1 MSNINRVLT
10 QALTLLTLCTI
21 TQFWAAKV
29 LADAPARPPLPPTL
43 YVVIGGNGSCM
54 APGVSSVFPDLQ
66 DNELF
71 RGFTSNIAAAGLLTA
86 NDNVLFTCYEWL
98 SPMMRLYDARYQ
110 PVMVPLHEAQLDE
123 VVLSRS
129 ANMSRVVIIGH
140 SYGGWR
146 AMKLAASPLLA
157 AYMRAP
163 ITLVSIDAV
172 SKVNCPRLREPGC
185 RGAPSDFSP
194 EESGYLN
201 TKTRWLNAYQTR
213 GVLLNSGMLTAAHAN
228 VEVVSNHIAI
238 QTDRTVW
245 NATCEWIHPKL
256 CQAAR

>member
-1 MSNINRVLT
+1 MSSMIHRLT
-10 QALTLLTLCTI
+10 KILTILAMTH
-21 TQFWAAKV
+21 FWAPKV
-29 LADAPARPPLPPTL
+29 VADTPVLPPMPPTL
-43 YVVIGGNGSCM
+43 YVVIGGNGTCLV
-54 APGVSSVFPDLQ
+54 PGISPVFPNLQ

-71 RGFTSNIAAAGLLTA
+71 RGFTSTIATSGLLTA
-86 NDNVLFTCYEWL
+86 NDNVLFACYEWL
-98 SPMMRLYDARYQ
+98 SPMMRLYDARYL
-110 PVMVPLHEAQLDE
+110 PVMTPIHEAQLDE

-146 AMKLAASPLLA
+146 AIKLAASPFLA
-157 AYMRAP
+157 ARMSAP
-163 ITLVSIDAV
+163 VTLVSVDPV

-185 RGAPSDFSP
+185 RAAPSDFTP
-194 EESGYLN
+194 EESGYLH
-201 TKTRWLNAYQTR
+201 TKTRWLNAYQTH

-245 NATCEWIHPKL
+245 HAACEWIHPNL